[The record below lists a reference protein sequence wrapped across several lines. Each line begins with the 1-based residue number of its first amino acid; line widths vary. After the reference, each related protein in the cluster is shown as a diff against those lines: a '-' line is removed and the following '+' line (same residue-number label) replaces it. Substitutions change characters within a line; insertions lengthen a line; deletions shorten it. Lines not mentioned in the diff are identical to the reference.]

1 MLECAKRTNSRPRTK
16 KDIIS
21 SDHLKELCN
30 MFSDSSDVIVLRD
43 LRPKKKLFC
52 SGHPTLPNNM
62 RRPYRFFRFFGVKK
76 KKNP

>member
-1 MLECAKRTNSRPRTK
+1 MTSQIRQSVIVKSKLECAKRTNSRPRTK

-43 LRPKKKLFC
+43 LKFYDFVKLC
-52 SGHPTLPNNM
+52 
-62 RRPYRFFRFFGVKK
+62 RFFAF
-76 KKNP
+76 